1 MDKIKLNRI
10 ELWGSIGVMEE
21 EKSGSQ
27 RYWISIEIGA
37 DLKPAGLSDQ
47 LKDTIDYSSVFDLC
61 ASLMQASN
69 CDLIESFAEELV
81 CRLFQRFAIA
91 QSVTI
96 EVLKPDAPV
105 SGSFESFGIEISRTR
120 DG

>member
-1 MDKIKLNRI
+1 
-10 ELWGSIGVMEE
+10 
-21 EKSGSQ
+21 
-27 RYWISIEIGA
+27 
-37 DLKPAGLSDQ
+37 
-47 LKDTIDYSSVFDLC
+47 
-61 ASLMQASN
+61 MQVSE
-69 CDLIESFAEELV
+69 CDLIESFAEELS

-105 SGSFESFGIEISRTR
+105 SGSFDSFGIEIARTR

>member
-47 LKDTIDYSSVFDLC
+47 LEDTIDYSSVFDLC
-61 ASLMQASN
+61 DSLM
-69 CDLIESFAEELV
+69 
-81 CRLFQRFAIA
+81 
-91 QSVTI
+91 
-96 EVLKPDAPV
+96 
-105 SGSFESFGIEISRTR
+105 
-120 DG
+120 